1 MAMFD
6 ETMFSG
12 KIVLVTG
19 ASRGLGYGI
28 MTGFLKC
35 GACVIANYCRDSEQ
49 TVGVF
54 RELQEQFGGNVVPFR
69 ADISKPDEV
78 KVMFGMIKQK
88 FGRLDILVNN
98 AGIVKDS
105 MLLMMSENNW
115 DDVINVNL
123 KGAFLCC
130 KQALWMMTKENRG
143 VILNVSSVS
152 GCRAAVGQ
160 SNYASSKA
168 GVIMLTKVL
177 AKEYGRY
184 TIRFNAI
191 APGFIRTDMT
201 EKLPKN
207 IQEEYLKNIPL
218 SRFGEV
224 IEVESVA
231 LFLCSDYA
239 SYING
244 QCLKIDGGLDI

>member
-184 TIRFNAI
+184 NIRFNAI
-191 APGFIRTDMT
+191 APGFIETAMT
-201 EKLPKN
+201 AALPEDIRKEW
-207 IQEEYLKNIPL
+207 IKSIPL
-218 SRFGEV
+218 RRGGQVEDIANTAVYLASDLSSYVTGQV
-224 IEVESVA
+224 IQV
-231 LFLCSDYA
+231 
-239 SYING
+239 
-244 QCLKIDGGLDI
+244 DGGMNM